1 MSSDFSVRPVGT
13 AAAPPI
19 VQPSSPAVSSAVPT
33 DLPPGQ
39 TVTAADTSSFVR
51 NDLPAPAANQDYVS
65 RQAYYDR
72 TAAAMVFQVVDR
84 KTEQVVDQYPDE
96 AALRRRT
103 YFHTLE
109 LQKDETPH
117 VLPTDRT
124 A

>member
-13 AAAPPI
+13 PAATPI
-19 VQPSSPAVSSAVPT
+19 VQPSSPTVSNAVPT
-33 DLPPGQ
+33 DLPPSQ
-39 TVTAADTSSFVR
+39 TVTAADPGASVR
-51 NDLPAPAANQDYVS
+51 NDVQAQTANQDYIS
-65 RQAYYDR
+65 HQAYYDR

-84 KTEQVVDQYPDE
+84 KTAQVVEQYPDE
-96 AALRRRT
+96 AVLRRRA

-109 LQKDETPH
+109 IQKDDAPH